1 MARPAKRVSPDTLGG
16 RIRAARQS
24 LRLSLADVADGRYS
38 TSLISQ
44 IERNRVEPS
53 PESLRF
59 LAERLNLPLD
69 DLMVLVQQQR
79 ESEAE
84 ANRYKEN
91 EEKLNHALRLLES
104 KHIKAA
110 LDLIKTINIEHA
122 PPSLRWRL
130 YALKGQCFFSLR
142 QFVEAQRQFFQA
154 AALRPERIP
163 TEQVHEATL
172 LHLHLAAT
180 CRELGHLDL
189 ANDHYETV
197 LRLMQPETPIHYV
210 AEAHWGIA
218 LVSFERADS
227 HRDDEQW
234 AAESERLKYRALH
247 HAENARTLYRS
258 IGDEINES
266 LLSCEIALIYQ
277 GLGRVEEARACLRE
291 VLEKWQPRVAAT
303 PPAGKNTLEE
313 RRQKQEANVV
323 AAAAAYLAS
332 LELQCRRYELALQY
346 VRQAHEAARKSY
358 ILRRAEAYLIEGQIL
373 DAMEQEQEAAP
384 IGESGA
390 ERAFR
395 AAIAELK
402 PTHRVAAL
410 IHAHDLLGRHLLKR
424 GRIKEGEHEL
434 DVARALAQTRRHW
447 EDPLAMTDEM

>member
-130 YALKGQCFFSLR
+130 YALKEQCFFSLR

-163 TEQVHEATL
+163 TEQVPEATL

-210 AEAHWGIA
+210 AEAHWGLA

-234 AAESERLKYRALH
+234 A
-247 HAENARTLYRS
+247 
-258 IGDEINES
+258 
-266 LLSCEIALIYQ
+266 
-277 GLGRVEEARACLRE
+277 VE
-291 VLEKWQPRVAAT
+291 
-303 PPAGKNTLEE
+303 
-313 RRQKQEANVV
+313 
-323 AAAAAYLAS
+323 
-332 LELQCRRYELALQY
+332 
-346 VRQAHEAARKSY
+346 
-358 ILRRAEAYLIEGQIL
+358 
-373 DAMEQEQEAAP
+373 
-384 IGESGA
+384 
-390 ERAFR
+390 
-395 AAIAELK
+395 
-402 PTHRVAAL
+402 
-410 IHAHDLLGRHLLKR
+410 
-424 GRIKEGEHEL
+424 
-434 DVARALAQTRRHW
+434 
-447 EDPLAMTDEM
+447 